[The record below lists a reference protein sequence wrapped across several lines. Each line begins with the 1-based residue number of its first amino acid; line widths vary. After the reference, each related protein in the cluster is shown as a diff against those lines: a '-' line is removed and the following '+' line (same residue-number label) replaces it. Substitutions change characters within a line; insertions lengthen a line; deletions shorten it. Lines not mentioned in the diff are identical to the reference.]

1 MWDQRHDGKNIL
13 QDENI
18 LWYEHTMLKKSKSE
32 SWYVTIKHKKVMKHN
47 DVDKHKKVIKYKSEP
62 NIKAN

>member
-1 MWDQRHDGKNIL
+1 
-13 QDENI
+13 
-18 LWYEHTMLKKSKSE
+18 MLKKSKSE
-32 SWYVTIKHKKVMKHN
+32 SWYVTIKYKKVMKHN